1 MENLLTVYQALGQCL
16 GYLENKDPASMGET
30 GKCSSKRAVTWE
42 MQEMAEV
49 VQKGAGERG
58 MGGDI

>member
-1 MENLLTVYQALGQCL
+1 
-16 GYLENKDPASMGET
+16 MGER
-30 GKCSSKRAVTWE
+30 GKRSSQRAVTWE
-42 MQEMAEV
+42 MQELAEA